1 MGGLVSS
8 SIANLISGVSQQPW
22 NVRLPTQAEEQV
34 NCYSSVTEFLKR
46 RPATTHVARLFES
59 LPESGA
65 VLHSI
70 NRDEYERYLVMAH
83 AGGIRVTD
91 LEGTART
98 VTFAQGALAYLADI
112 EDASDDLRFLTIS
125 DYTFVLNRRKV
136 VRMGPDVS
144 PTRLPEAIVFIKQ
157 ASYNTT
163 YTVTVDG
170 VGASFTT
177 LDGVAPADQPADPLS
192 SREIAEKL
200 AEQISRTWTAG
211 TVVCSHSTIWLKS
224 SGPQFTIK
232 AEDTRSNTHISLC
245 KGTVQRF
252 SDLPTVAPRGFVTE
266 IVGDSS
272 SSFDNYFCAFEPLDL
287 QSEFGTGVWKETV
300 KPGIAYK
307 LDPATMPH
315 ALVRQADGT
324 FSFGPL
330 AWGERICGDTQS
342 APEPSFCNKTL
353 NGMFFYRNRL
363 AFLSGEN
370 VIMSETGEFFNF
382 FATTATTMVDSD
394 VIDVAASHTRSSI
407 LEHAAAFSGGLLLF
421 SAQSQFVLEHDAI
434 LANSTVSVKPVT
446 EFEASMKAAPVSS
459 GKTVLF
465 ATDRGEYGGVRE
477 YLTLPDSSDQND
489 AADVTAHVPRY
500 IPGGICDLVCS
511 TGEDI
516 LFVRSRKKLSSI
528 WVYKYFWNGA
538 EKIQSSWSRWDMAGD
553 VLAIMFVNAEAYF
566 AVYYPEDGVCLEKMH
581 FIPGYKDEGC
591 EFECCLDRKIT
602 ETEFTAVYDRDA
614 DETLLTLPYHPGPY
628 ATVATRT
635 REDIPGLVAG
645 RSLSVLGCTANTLR
659 LAGDQ
664 TATPL
669 FVGVP
674 YASSY
679 TFSTQAVRTQDT
691 GNAVTSGRLQLRRI
705 TVNCVKTGYL
715 ELRITPAFRETSVH
729 VFTGKSLGHGT
740 NILGQIP
747 LYTGAIKCPVLARN
761 TEVTITAAS
770 DSFLPFALVDAWWE
784 GFYNSRT

>member
-22 NVRLPTQAEEQV
+22 NVRLATQAEEQI

-46 RPATTHVARLFES
+46 RPATTHVARLFEE
-59 LPESGA
+59 LPASGA
-65 VLHSI
+65 VLHGI
-70 NRDEYERYLVMAH
+70 NRDRNERYLVMAH
-83 AGGIRVTD
+83 AGGVRVTD
-91 LEGTART
+91 LSGAARE
-98 VTFAQGALAYLADI
+98 VNMAEGALAYLADI
-112 EDASDDLRFLTIS
+112 EDANDDLRFLTIS
-125 DYTFVLNRRKV
+125 DYTFVLNRKKV
-136 VRMGPDVS
+136 TAMGAELS
-144 PTRLPEAIVFIKQ
+144 PTRPPEAIVFIKQ

-163 YTVTVDG
+163 YTVTVNG
-170 VGASFTT
+170 SSFSFTT
-177 LDGVAPADQPADPLS
+177 LDGVAPADEPADSLS

-200 AEQISRTWTAG
+200 AEQIRGSWSGG
-211 TVVCSHSTIWLKS
+211 TVTCSHSTIWLKS
-224 SGPQFTIK
+224 SGAEFTIK

-272 SSFDNYFCAFEPLDL
+272 SSFDNYYCAFEPLDS
-287 QSEFGTGVWKETV
+287 QSSFGTGVWKETV
-300 KPGIAYK
+300 KPGMPYK

-315 ALVRQADGT
+315 ALIRQADGS

-330 AWGERICGDTQS
+330 EWGERVCGDDES
-342 APEPSFCNKTL
+342 APEPSFCGKTL

-370 VIMSETGEFFNF
+370 VIMSEAGEFFNF
-382 FATTATTMVDSD
+382 FATTVTTMVDSD
-394 VIDVAASHTRSSI
+394 VIDVAASHTKSSI

-421 SAQSQFVLEHDAI
+421 SAQSQFVLEHDAV

-465 ATDRGEYGGVRE
+465 ATDKGEYGGVRE
-477 YLTLPDSSDQND
+477 YLTLPDASDQND

-500 IPGGICDLVCS
+500 IPGDICDLICS

-516 LFVRSRKKLSSI
+516 LFARSKTNLSSI

-553 VLAIMFVNAEAYF
+553 VLAVMFVNSEAYF
-566 AVYYPEDGVCLEKMH
+566 AICYPEGVFLEKMR
-581 FIPGYKDEGC
+581 FVPGYVDEGC
-591 EFECCLDRKIT
+591 DFECCLDRKIT
-602 ETEFTAVYDRDA
+602 EAGLLGASYDSLTR
-614 DETLLTLPYHPGPY
+614 ETLVTLPYQPGPK
-628 ATVATRT
+628 AVVVTRT
-635 REDIPGLVAG
+635 REDRPDEVPGRALT
-645 RSLSVLGCTANTLR
+645 VLGVEGNTLR
-659 LAGDQ
+659 LSGDQ
-664 TATPL
+664 TQTPF

-674 YASSY
+674 YASRY
-679 TFSTQAVRTQDT
+679 TFSTQAVRDQAT
-691 GNAVTSGRLQLRRI
+691 GNAVTAGRLQLRRI
-705 TVNCVKTGYL
+705 TINCVKTGYL
-715 ELRITPAFRETSVH
+715 ELHVTPAFRETSVH

-740 NILGQIP
+740 NVLGRVP
-747 LYTGAIKCPVLARN
+747 LYTGAVKCPVLARN
-761 TEVTITAAS
+761 TEASITAAS

-784 GFYNSRT
+784 GFYNSRG